1 MRFLFCSF
9 STPGYL
15 FPLMG
20 LAEELEAGGHRVA
33 FASGQP
39 SIPFLR
45 AAGMERIPRG
55 EPDGDSF
62 HVGVWF
68 DRIVAAIDT
77 KHVEHAVA
85 RFHPD
90 ALVTHPLCQG
100 AMMAGE
106 RAGLPTAVLGFFGYL
121 WPTLGDRGESR
132 AEENRRWRLGE
143 CVRIMNHARELFR
156 LPALEPDD
164 PEPLLGDLWMLRS
177 VPRLVPEL
185 DSLPSQVHCVG
196 ACQWEPPSRDGGWS
210 AIRAEL
216 ADPAA
221 PLVYAQP
228 GRTFDGP
235 GFWSQLVEA
244 LGDGPLQVVASTG
257 RLDGGD
263 GGSIP
268 PNFLARP
275 HVPQGVVVPRAR
287 LVLSS
292 GSTSP
297 VVAALAAGV
306 PAVVLPSGGETPEN
320 ASRLAAAGCAL
331 RLRIDR
337 LTAAELR
344 GAVERAMASTEMAAA
359 ARRLRRDFD
368 RLDGFSTAAGL
379 VERLAQGRSVPRA
392 PAHARET
399 RHAAASV

>member
-20 LAEELEAGGHRVA
+20 LAQELEMRGHQVA

-45 AAGMERIPRG
+45 TAGMERIPRS

-68 DRIVAAIDT
+68 NRTVAAIDT
-77 KHVEHAVA
+77 RHVELGIA

-100 AMMAGE
+100 AMIAGE
-106 RAGLPTAVLGFFGYL
+106 RSGLPIAVLGFFGYL
-121 WPTLGDRGESR
+121 FPTPGDRGKR
-132 AEENRRWRLGE
+132 GAEENRRWRLRE
-143 CVRIMNHARELFR
+143 CMRSMNAARELFR
-156 LPALEPDD
+156 LPALDSED

-185 DSLPSQVHCVG
+185 GSLPPRVRCVG
-196 ACQWEPPSRDGGWS
+196 ACQWEPPSNDGGWP

-216 ADPAA
+216 ADPEV

-235 GFWSQLVEA
+235 GFWGQLVEA
-244 LGDGPLQVVASTG
+244 LGDGALQVAASTG

-263 GGSIP
+263 ARSVP
-268 PNFLARP
+268 RNFLARP

-287 LVLSS
+287 VVLSS

-306 PAVVLPSGGETPEN
+306 PAVVIPSGAETPEN
-320 ASRLAAAGCAL
+320 AARLAAAGCAL
-331 RLRIDR
+331 RLRADG
-337 LTAAELR
+337 LTPGDLR
-344 GAVERAMASTEMAAA
+344 AAVERVMASVEMAAA
-359 ARRLRRDFD
+359 ARRLKRDFD
-368 RLDGFSTAAGL
+368 RLDGFDTAAGL
-379 VERLAQGRSVPRA
+379 VERLARGRSIDRNPV
-392 PAHARET
+392 HLRET
-399 RHAAASV
+399 RRAAASV